1 MSMSKL
7 IFASANQNKVRE
19 VEAKLGGSL
28 PLLGLTDINC
38 FEELPETTGTIPGNA
53 EQKATYVFENYGCN
67 CFADDTGLEID
78 ALDGEPGVDSAD
90 YAKAGRN
97 AEANM
102 NLVLQ
107 KLSGIENRSAR
118 FRTSICLFW
127 EGQKHVFEGVV
138 DGVIIASPQGDGGF
152 GYDPIFKPNGFD
164 ITFAEM
170 DMNTKNSISHR
181 ATAIGL
187 LKAFMD
193 SAQ

>member
-181 ATAIGL
+181 AKAIGL

>member
-170 DMNTKNSISHR
+170 DMNIKNSISHR
-181 ATAIGL
+181 AKAIGL

>member
-1 MSMSKL
+1 
-7 IFASANQNKVRE
+7 
-19 VEAKLGGSL
+19 LGGSL

-181 ATAIGL
+181 AKAIGL